1 MGKWQ
6 ENESMGKSGSRVNK
20 LTKVIGLVYVQLN
33 YTGIFGHISL
43 KNMVA
48 SINRV
53 S

>member
-1 MGKWQ
+1 
-6 ENESMGKSGSRVNK
+6 MGKSGSRVKK
-20 LTKVIGLVYVQLN
+20 LTKVTGLVYVQLN
-33 YTGIFGHISL
+33 YSGIFDISL